1 LAARYFRPPYGIVGA
16 RTRQRLAYFIDDPYI
31 VNWSVDIAGG
41 DLVVMHYL
49 SPSTV
54 SYFRDAIRIAR
65 ATGKQIMRVDQC
77 MGDPYA
83 PPYVV
88 TEP

>member
-1 LAARYFRPPYGIVGA
+1 MQLTTFERDVKR
-16 RTRQRLAYFIDDPYI
+16 
-31 VNWSVDIAGG
+31 GG

-77 MGDPYA
+77 MEDPCA
-83 PPYVV
+83 PPLPEQKPYMLSLNHESYCAA
-88 TEP
+88 TISSPQCNNG